1 MQRLFRAVV
10 SLVILLVIAS
20 SCVFVVRERDSVLVF
35 TLGEVRKTV
44 TEPGLH
50 FKFPPPFETITR
62 LDKRLRTIETKDPE
76 RIQTAEKKNLLI
88 DSFVK
93 WRIEDPR
100 LFYVTLGANEQAA
113 VERLQAQIRD
123 ALNASVNVRTVKAV
137 VSNERDTIMK
147 EILTTVE
154 KRAEPLGV
162 DVVDV
167 RLRRID
173 FVPEISESVY
183 RRMEAERKQEA
194 NRLRAS
200 GFADSESI
208 RAKADRE
215 RQEMLADAYAKAQRI
230 KGQGEAEATQIYADA
245 YGKNPE
251 FYSFFQR
258 LESYRSAFTGDNDTM
273 VLSPKSD
280 FFNLWD
286 GIDAAK
292 DKGQS
297 SSDNGKQSDE

>member
-1 MQRLFRAVV
+1 MQRLFPAVV
-10 SLVILLVIAS
+10 SLVILLVIAT

-100 LFYVTLGANEQAA
+100 LFYVTFGANEQAA

-258 LESYRSAFTGDNDTM
+258 LESYRSAFKGDNDTM

-292 DKGQS
+292 DKAQS
-297 SSDNGKQSDE
+297 SDSGKQSDE